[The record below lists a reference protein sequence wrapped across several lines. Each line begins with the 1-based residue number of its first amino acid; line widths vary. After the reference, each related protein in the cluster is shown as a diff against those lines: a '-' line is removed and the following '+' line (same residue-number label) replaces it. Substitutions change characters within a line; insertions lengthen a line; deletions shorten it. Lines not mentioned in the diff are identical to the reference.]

1 MEREIALSGMF
12 IQHKPL
18 MLLAMESPWK
28 TLNEHDI
35 TVRKVIDFRISW
47 WRTA

>member
-1 MEREIALSGMF
+1 MERETALSGLF

-18 MLLAMESPWK
+18 MLLAIGSPWK

-35 TVRKVIDFRISW
+35 TVRIAS
-47 WRTA
+47 